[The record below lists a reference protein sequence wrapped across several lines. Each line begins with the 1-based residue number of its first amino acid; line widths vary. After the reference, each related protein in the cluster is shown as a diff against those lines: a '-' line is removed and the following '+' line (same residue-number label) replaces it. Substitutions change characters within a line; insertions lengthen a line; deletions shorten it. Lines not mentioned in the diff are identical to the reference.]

1 MAIVALG
8 FAFALWHRFQSG
20 TASTTER
27 GTLSWAQRSKVGG
40 WCYIPHE
47 FYEDS
52 YLKVRW
58 LTLTWRTSLSH
69 QVHVSRDGASAVDS
83 ILHNIARNIG
93 ITPVRSIVAGL
104 LSSSISFKYIMIGH
118 GSISQKPTAPVSW
131 ISFNKLNTMPNSR
144 KIGKE
149 NYKAKWTTWVTHQIE
164 TDQSKLETM
173 R

>member
-8 FAFALWHRFQSG
+8 FAFALWRRSQSG

-52 YLKVRW
+52 VLKVRW

-69 QVHVSRDGASAVDS
+69 HVHVSRDGASAVDS
-83 ILHNIARNIG
+83 ILHSIARNIG

-104 LSSSISFKYIMIGH
+104 RPTAFPFKYIMIGH
-118 GSISQKPTAPVSW
+118 GSISHKPTAPVSW
-131 ISFNKLNTMPNSR
+131 TSFKKLNTMPNNR

-149 NYKAKWTTWVTHQIE
+149 NYKVDKQNEQHE
-164 TDQSKLETM
+164 
-173 R
+173 